1 MTVVRVQGK
10 TIYAVTENGTL
21 IVDDNL
27 LSMLEKIL
35 KEREHEEP
43 HRE

>member
-1 MTVVRVQGK
+1 MTIVRVQGK
-10 TIYAVTENGTL
+10 PIYAVTENGTL

-35 KEREHEEP
+35 KEQEHE
-43 HRE
+43 

>member
-1 MTVVRVQGK
+1 MTVVRVHGK
-10 TIYAVTENGTL
+10 PIYAVTENGTL

-35 KEREHEEP
+35 KEQEYE
-43 HRE
+43 